1 MLGRLRAEYPF
12 LAQRDAL
19 RLIRTYGTDAFLI
32 LGGATSAA
40 GLGRDFGA
48 GLSESEVRWLVAHEF
63 ARSATDVIWRRTRL
77 GLRMSAE
84 QTGALEEFMADLR
97 AGVVASIIK

>member
-1 MLGRLRAEYPF
+1 MDSLLGRLRAEYPF
-12 LAQRDAL
+12 LAPRDAL

-48 GLSESEVRWLVAHEF
+48 GLSEAEVRWLVAHEF
-63 ARSATDVIWRRTRL
+63 ARSAADVVWRRTRL
-77 GLRMSAE
+77 GLWMSAE
-84 QTGALEEFMADLR
+84 QTGALEEFMAGLR
-97 AGVVASIIK
+97 AA